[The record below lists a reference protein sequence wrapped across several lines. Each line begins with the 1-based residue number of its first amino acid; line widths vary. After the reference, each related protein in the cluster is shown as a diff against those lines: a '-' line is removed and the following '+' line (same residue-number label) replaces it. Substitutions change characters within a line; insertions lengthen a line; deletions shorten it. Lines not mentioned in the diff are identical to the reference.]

1 MKVIPVRGLSA
12 DYSSFLGFAKGEN
25 TVTRIALSYAQ
36 RRRAAFT
43 LIELLVVIAI
53 IAVLVGLLLPA
64 VQKVREAAARTQ
76 CTNNYKQLGLALHN
90 YHDTNQVFPFEVTG
104 NELSIFVVILPYI
117 EQQNLYQQ
125 LVAAWTA
132 GGGPTVASL
141 TSMTTLAAASPVKVY
156 LCPSRRTTLAGPAVD
171 YAGTHNASLQEQDIS
186 NFEKPLGIGEYVT
199 YRSILQTQG
208 VTMMNVTNG
217 AGTSNTL
224 LLAHKILQP
233 AHYTPYAQVSQ
244 DACYVHN
251 SYNNGA
257 TNAVDNFNHIRWADG
272 GGNGGAPP
280 TGHRGPIADINGADE
295 NHYGSP
301 HPGAMPVLWADG
313 SVSMYPYGYTVNS
326 YGFND
331 CATWQALWSYN
342 RQAITVSPP

>member
-1 MKVIPVRGLSA
+1 VYRNPSIYPRRG
-12 DYSSFLGFAKGEN
+12 
-25 TVTRIALSYAQ
+25 
-36 RRRAAFT
+36 RAAFT

-90 YHDTNQVFPFEVTG
+90 YHDTNGVFPYEVTG
-104 NELSIFVVILPYI
+104 LEMSIFVVILPYV

-132 GGGPTVASL
+132 GGGPT
-141 TSMTTLAAASPVKVY
+141 TTALNNMRNLAAASPVKIY

-171 YAGTHNASLQEQDIS
+171 YAGTHNNSLREQDIS
-186 NFEKPLGIGEYVT
+186 NFELALKITEFRNYN
-199 YRSILQTQG
+199 SILQTKG
-208 VTMMNVTNG
+208 VTLMNVTNG
-217 AGTSNTL
+217 GGTSNTL

-251 SYNNGA
+251 SYNNGG

-272 GGNGGAPP
+272 GGNGGNPP
-280 TGHRGPIADINGADE
+280 TGHRGPIMDINGADE

-313 SVSMYPYGYTVNS
+313 SVSLYPYGTTS
-326 YGFND
+326 GAYGFND
-331 CATWQALWSYN
+331 CATWQAFWAYN
-342 RQAITVSPP
+342 RQAISVNHP